1 MAPADPVRG
10 AGAGAGT
17 STGSSPADLTAVCG
31 FLAET
36 QPFDSLPAD
45 VLDAV
50 SRSLSVVALEAEA
63 VVLKPHQPVNNLY
76 LVRSGRI
83 ALCGPGGAVWSERV
97 AGQTFGLRALLS
109 DGFAMFRAI
118 AVEDSSLYLIPAA
131 VFTRLKLD
139 HRDVDRFFT
148 PVGGASQSL
157 SHADDR
163 LSTQYQSNLLALR
176 VGDLMTPNPVTIE
189 FDRPIREAARLMR
202 DHRISCLPVT
212 TAGALS
218 GIITNVDLRDRVVAE
233 GVSADAAVE
242 TVMTRDP
249 LTLPAERLAYDVLL
263 TMQQRPVRHLPVTD
277 QGRLVGVI
285 TNTDILRRQ
294 ISNPDSLSGSIL
306 RRPTVASLAEV
317 VAQVPQL
324 LVVLAETG
332 ATAHKIGLTITT
344 VADVTSYRLLQ
355 LAEDRLGPPPVPYV
369 WLASGSQARQEQA
382 GVSDQDNCI
391 IIDDGFAEA
400 EHGRYFEELA
410 RFVCDGL
417 NACGYVYCPGE
428 MMALTPKWRQPLAQ
442 WKRYF
447 HAWMDEPAP
456 EARMLASVMFD
467 LRPIRG
473 DTRLFDELQHD
484 TGERARNDSVFVAHM
499 VGNALTHTPPL
510 GVLRRLALIR
520 RGADVLDLK
529 LQGTV
534 PIIDIARIHAM
545 RAGVRSANT
554 RDRLIEAHHA
564 GVISARGMH
573 DLIDAFEFLSIVRL
587 KHQSRQIKLGQR
599 PDNFLSPKELSRIER
614 QHLRDAFLI
623 VRAMQ
628 TNLANTYRISR

>member
-1 MAPADPVRG
+1 MAPADPVPG
-10 AGAGAGT
+10 ADAGAD
-17 STGSSPADLTAVCG
+17 SGSPPADRAAVRD

-36 QPFDSLPAD
+36 RPFDSLPGD
-45 VLDAV
+45 VLDAL
-50 SRSLSVVALEAEA
+50 SRSLRVVSVAAEE

-83 ALCGPGGAVWSERV
+83 ALCSPGGAVWAERV

-118 AVEDSSLYLIPAA
+118 AVADSRLYLIPAA
-131 VFTRLKLD
+131 VFTRLKLEY
-139 HRDVDRFFT
+139 RDVDRFFT

-163 LSTQYQSNLLALR
+163 LSTEYQSNFLALR
-176 VGDLMTPNPVTIE
+176 VRDLMTPNPVTIE

-202 DHRISCLPVT
+202 EHRISCLPVT

-233 GVSADAAVE
+233 GVSADAAVG
-242 TVMTRDP
+242 TVMTPEP

-277 QGRLVGVI
+277 HGRLVGVI
-285 TNTDILRRQ
+285 TNTDVLRRQ
-294 ISNPDSLSGSIL
+294 LSNPDTLSGSIL

-332 ATAHKIGLTITT
+332 ASAHKIGLTITT

-391 IIDDGFAEA
+391 IIDDSFAEG
-400 EHGRYFEELA
+400 EHGRYFDELA
-410 RFVCDGL
+410 GFVCDGL

-447 HAWMDEPAP
+447 HGWMDEPAP

-473 DTRLFDELQHD
+473 DTRLFDELQRD
-484 TGERARNDSVFVAHM
+484 AGARAQADSVFVAHM
-499 VGNALTHTPPL
+499 ISNALTHTPPVV
-510 GVLRRLALIR
+510 GLRRFAIIR
-520 RGADVLDLK
+520 GGDAQTIDLK

-534 PIIDIARIHAM
+534 PIIDMARVHAM

-554 RDRLIEAHHA
+554 RDRLIEAHKA
-564 GVISARGMH
+564 GAVSARGMH

-587 KHQSRQIKLGQR
+587 KHQSRQIKAGER
-599 PDNFLSPKELSRIER
+599 PDNSLSPKELSRIER

-628 TNLANTYRISR
+628 SNLANTYAISR

>member
-1 MAPADPVRG
+1 M
-10 AGAGAGT
+10 
-17 STGSSPADLTAVCG
+17 
-31 FLAET
+31 
-36 QPFDSLPAD
+36 
-45 VLDAV
+45 
-50 SRSLSVVALEAEA
+50 
-63 VVLKPHQPVNNLY
+63 LKPHQPVNNLY

-83 ALCGPGGAVWSERV
+83 ALCSPGGAVWAERV

-118 AVEDSSLYLIPAA
+118 AVADSRLYLIPAA

-139 HRDVDRFFT
+139 HREVDRFFT

-163 LSTQYQSNLLALR
+163 LSTEYQSNFLALR
-176 VGDLMTPNPVTIE
+176 VRDLMTPNPVTIE
-189 FDRPIREAARLMR
+189 SDRPIREAARLMR
-202 DHRISCLPVT
+202 EHRISCLPVT

-218 GIITNVDLRDRVVAE
+218 GIVTNVDLRDRVVAE
-233 GVSADAAVE
+233 GISADADVG
-242 TVMTRDP
+242 TVMTPDP

-277 QGRLVGVI
+277 QNRLVGVI
-285 TNTDILRRQ
+285 TNTDVLRRQ
-294 ISNPDSLSGSIL
+294 ISNPDTLSGGIL

-324 LVVLAETG
+324 LVVMAETG
-332 ATAHKIGLTITT
+332 ASAHKIGLSITT

-391 IIDDGFAEA
+391 IIDDSFVEA
-400 EHGRYFEELA
+400 EHGRYFDELA
-410 RFVCDGL
+410 AFVCDGL

-442 WKRYF
+442 WK
-447 HAWMDEPAP
+447 
-456 EARMLASVMFD
+456 
-467 LRPIRG
+467 
-473 DTRLFDELQHD
+473 
-484 TGERARNDSVFVAHM
+484 FVAHM
-499 VGNALTHTPPL
+499 VANALTHTPPV
-510 GVLRRLALIR
+510 GGLRRFAVIR
-520 RGADVLDLK
+520 GGDAHTIDLK

-534 PIIDIARIHAM
+534 PIIDMARVHAM

-554 RDRLIEAHHA
+554 RDRLIEAHKA
-564 GVISARGMH
+564 GAISARGMH

-587 KHQSRQIKLGQR
+587 KRQSRQIKAGER
-599 PDNFLSPKELSRIER
+599 PDNTLSPKDLSRIER
-614 QHLRDAFLI
+614 RHLRDAFLI
-623 VRAMQ
+623 VRTMQ
-628 TNLANTYRISR
+628 SNLANTYAISR